1 MDKRDISRTVLE
13 YIWIGGKGE
22 IRSKTKVIHRFLPF
36 GISYIPEWNY
46 DGSSTW
52 QADSNSDTEIILKPC
67 LIVKDPIRK
76 MDNVICY
83 IVLCDTYD
91 SNNNPTPT
99 NRRYLANKI
108 FQQGEKCEPWFGLE
122 QEYFMELHP
131 KNSLETVLPGFH
143 YCGNSSNSLERKIA
157 EEHMLVCIEAEL
169 QISGIN
175 SEVSN
180 CQWEFQIG
188 PCEGIQA
195 GDHLIIAR
203 YLLERIA
210 EKYDVRINYHPK
222 PDKNINGSG
231 CHINFSTYSIR
242 SRRIASEDVGIK
254 EIHRCIKYL
263 SEKHEELIKVYG
275 NNNGLRLT
283 GFHETSS
290 YDKFSWG
297 IGTRNTSVRIPN
309 QVIRDNCG
317 YFEYRRPAANI
328 DPYLATSNLFKICC
342 LDVVN
347 DDDFTI
353 KH

>member
-1 MDKRDISRTVLE
+1 MYKRDISKTILE

-22 IRSKTKVIHRFLPF
+22 LRSKTKVIHKFLPF

-76 MDNVICY
+76 VDNVICY
-83 IVLCDTYD
+83 LVLCDTYD
-91 SNNNPTPT
+91 SNGNPTPT
-99 NRRYLANKI
+99 NHRYLANKT
-108 FQQGEKCEPWFGLE
+108 FEKGEEFEPWFGLE
-122 QEYFMELHP
+122 QEYFMDIRGGA
-131 KNSLETVLPGFH
+131 SGQTPGFH
-143 YCGNSSNSLERKIA
+143 YCGISDDNLERKIA
-157 EEHMLVCIEAEL
+157 EEHMLACIESEL

-175 SEVSN
+175 SEVSEK
-180 CQWEFQIG
+180 QWEFQIG

-231 CHINFSTYSIR
+231 CHINFSTYSTR
-242 SRRIASEDVGIK
+242 SSRITSEDVGII
-254 EIHRCIKYL
+254 EIYRCIKCL

-275 NNNGLRLT
+275 NNNDLRLT

-309 QVIRDNCG
+309 QVVRDNRG
-317 YFEYRRPAANI
+317 YFEDRRPAANI

-347 DDDFTI
+347 NDDF
-353 KH
+353 KK